1 MLGILIFSWIVSV
14 LLVLLAERNNGYSSS
29 LSHDEKIK
37 RMREKR
43 RKLEQEMAARAA
55 KRKEEH
61 RIWMELMGFAK
72 EEKKKLIKTNY
83 NIVFFRSYI
92 NNILIIKRFE
102 MNELKAKI
110 KSLAKRNRLAT
121 TDEERA
127 AVAAEMSTLRSENEQ
142 AFTEALEA
150 LIKTTADD
158 VQELHC
164 RNIKNN

>member
-72 EEKKKLIKTNY
+72 EEEKKKLIKTSY
-83 NIVFFRSYI
+83 NIVFFRAYI
-92 NNILIIKRFE
+92 NATFGSQT
-102 MNELKAKI
+102 
-110 KSLAKRNRLAT
+110 KSSIFYGNNSNFRDHFNFRLC
-121 TDEERA
+121 
-127 AVAAEMSTLRSENEQ
+127 S
-142 AFTEALEA
+142 LEYFA
-150 LIKTTADD
+150 YICGIT
-158 VQELHC
+158 
-164 RNIKNN
+164 N

>member
-110 KSLAKRNRLAT
+110 KSLAKRNRFAT

-127 AVAAEMSTLRSENEQ
+127 AVAAEMNTLRSENE
-142 AFTEALEA
+142 
-150 LIKTTADD
+150 
-158 VQELHC
+158 
-164 RNIKNN
+164 

>member
-14 LLVLLAERNNGYSSS
+14 LLVVLAERNNGYSSS

-72 EEKKKLIKTNY
+72 EEEKKEIDKDKL
-83 NIVFFRSYI
+83 
-92 NNILIIKRFE
+92 
-102 MNELKAKI
+102 
-110 KSLAKRNRLAT
+110 
-121 TDEERA
+121 
-127 AVAAEMSTLRSENEQ
+127 
-142 AFTEALEA
+142 
-150 LIKTTADD
+150 
-158 VQELHC
+158 
-164 RNIKNN
+164 

>member
-1 MLGILIFSWIVSV
+1 MLAILIFSWIVSV

-72 EEKKKLIKTNY
+72 EEEKKKIDKDKL
-83 NIVFFRSYI
+83 
-92 NNILIIKRFE
+92 
-102 MNELKAKI
+102 
-110 KSLAKRNRLAT
+110 
-121 TDEERA
+121 
-127 AVAAEMSTLRSENEQ
+127 
-142 AFTEALEA
+142 
-150 LIKTTADD
+150 
-158 VQELHC
+158 
-164 RNIKNN
+164 

>member
-72 EEKKKLIKTNY
+72 EEEKKETDKDKL
-83 NIVFFRSYI
+83 
-92 NNILIIKRFE
+92 
-102 MNELKAKI
+102 
-110 KSLAKRNRLAT
+110 
-121 TDEERA
+121 
-127 AVAAEMSTLRSENEQ
+127 
-142 AFTEALEA
+142 
-150 LIKTTADD
+150 
-158 VQELHC
+158 
-164 RNIKNN
+164 

>member
-14 LLVLLAERNNGYSSS
+14 LFVVFAERNNGYSSS

-72 EEKKKLIKTNY
+72 EEKKETDKDKL
-83 NIVFFRSYI
+83 
-92 NNILIIKRFE
+92 
-102 MNELKAKI
+102 
-110 KSLAKRNRLAT
+110 
-121 TDEERA
+121 
-127 AVAAEMSTLRSENEQ
+127 
-142 AFTEALEA
+142 
-150 LIKTTADD
+150 
-158 VQELHC
+158 
-164 RNIKNN
+164 

>member
-37 RMREKR
+37 RIREKR
-43 RKLEQEMAARAA
+43 RRVEQEIAAMTA

-102 MNELKAKI
+102 MNELRAKI
-110 KSLAKRNRLAT
+110 KSLAERNRLAT

-127 AVAAEMSTLRSENEQ
+127 TVAAEMNTLRSENEQ

-150 LIKTTADD
+150 LIKTTADA
-158 VQELHC
+158 VQELHG
-164 RNIKNN
+164 RHIKNN

>member
-72 EEKKKLIKTNY
+72 EEEKKEIDKDKL
-83 NIVFFRSYI
+83 
-92 NNILIIKRFE
+92 
-102 MNELKAKI
+102 
-110 KSLAKRNRLAT
+110 
-121 TDEERA
+121 
-127 AVAAEMSTLRSENEQ
+127 
-142 AFTEALEA
+142 
-150 LIKTTADD
+150 
-158 VQELHC
+158 
-164 RNIKNN
+164 

>member
-72 EEKKKLIKTNY
+72 EEEKKEIKCFY
-83 NIVFFRSYI
+83 FQVRA
-92 NNILIIKRFE
+92 KG
-102 MNELKAKI
+102 ELK
-110 KSLAKRNRLAT
+110 RG
-121 TDEERA
+121 
-127 AVAAEMSTLRSENEQ
+127 
-142 AFTEALEA
+142 
-150 LIKTTADD
+150 
-158 VQELHC
+158 
-164 RNIKNN
+164 